1 MPLHVSADLQSSA
14 ASNTSEKSSS
24 PGIPQIRVHWA
35 PGFDGNSPILRYIVE
50 VRTSAIGTSAETDS
64 RKGNGAVQWSEWD
77 AVQEVNTDGQQ
88 QADCCTAFIDGIRPA
103 ATAEFRVVCLNV
115 YDDIPPTI
123 FYIVLF
129 LRFTTFGSVLIFPFL
144 KKREFFGF
152 RPHIFFPNS
161 CS

>member
-1 MPLHVSADLQSSA
+1 MPLHVSAELQSSV

-24 PGIPQIRVHWA
+24 PGIPQIRVHWT

-115 YDDIPPTI
+115 YVNSSHSTVPPIIFHIPPI
-123 FYIVLF
+123 F
-129 LRFTTFGSVLIFPFL
+129 
-144 KKREFFGF
+144 
-152 RPHIFFPNS
+152 
-161 CS
+161 